1 MLKLVKTC
9 GRQQLE
15 SVFSHLGPINNP
27 TVHDENVTVHTD
39 DGRFP
44 AITELK
50 NTFPWSHKPTK
61 WTLSSASQ
69 NFTLFLLRIHINA
82 IMPIIC
88 RCHTFKA
95 TKYFQPSDINTSDFD
110 E

>member
-1 MLKLVKTC
+1 MLKLVKIC

-15 SVFSHLGPINNP
+15 LVFFQLGPINNP
-27 TVHDENVTVHTD
+27 TVHDVENVTIHTD
-39 DGRFP
+39 DARFP

-69 NFTLFLLRIHINA
+69 NFTSCF
-82 IMPIIC
+82 
-88 RCHTFKA
+88 
-95 TKYFQPSDINTSDFD
+95 S
-110 E
+110 

>member
-1 MLKLVKTC
+1 MLPRKITQEITLNTKVSKTC
-9 GRQQLE
+9 GRHQLE
-15 SVFSHLGPINNP
+15 SVFSHLGPINNL
-27 TVHDENVTVHTD
+27 TVHDGENVTIHTD

-69 NFTLFLLRIHINA
+69 NF
-82 IMPIIC
+82 
-88 RCHTFKA
+88 K
-95 TKYFQPSDINTSDFD
+95 TSHPVSLKDPF
-110 E
+110 